1 MPTTKNM
8 LDTIPPLVVALLE
21 KTHEAYSSKELTL
34 HLGISNSACT
44 GLLFYMK
51 ETGVLDLR
59 RLKIWFYFLK
69 DRYTE
74 PEIKKKIEKAYLR
87 THDIKSIR
95 RTG

>member
-21 KTHEAYSSKELTL
+21 KTNEAYSSEELTL

-44 GLLFYMK
+44 GLLYYMK

-59 RLKIWFYFLK
+59 RLGVWFYFLK
-69 DRYTE
+69 DQYTE
-74 PEIKKKIEKAYLR
+74 PEIKEIIERAYLR
-87 THDIKSIR
+87 KNKIKSIR
-95 RTG
+95 R